1 MRPGRGNEGR
11 RRAPRRHPARIGWL
25 GSGAIALGLGAASLA
40 GVSGVAQAA
49 TADPT
54 SSASPGHVAV
64 SRSSV
69 RPPAIGKS
77 ATTATVVRNRKR
89 GGEAAIPVD
98 TRAREKAVPMSAVA
112 NQSVSRASTTSQTLF
127 TGEPTVLAKVV
138 VAALRVVDAISAR
151 IAIPGIA
158 SIFIPKPPWYTSI
171 GLTTTES
178 QFGGMPVWTLQPS
191 SPSGQHVIAV
201 HGGGYMNDPSIF
213 HWLTYANMARATG
226 ATVVVPMYLLASQG
240 GTAATA
246 VPQMADFLGTMVAQ
260 YGAENVSV
268 LGDSAGGGLAL
279 AATRELVQRGEP
291 TPGHMVLLSPWLDVT
306 LSDPAIALIHDPVT
320 SPAIPALKV
329 AGLIWAG
336 DLSTSDPAVS
346 PLYGSLDGL
355 PQTTVY
361 AGSLDA
367 AGPDVL
373 RLQAKAIAENA
384 DFTFVLRAGE
394 FHDWPIAAPLPDAVT
409 AMQAVYRQLGIV
421 AHRPSRSDP

>member
-11 RRAPRRHPARIGWL
+11 RRARRRHPARIRWL

-40 GVSGVAQAA
+40 GASGVAQAA
-49 TADPT
+49 TADST
-54 SSASPGHVAV
+54 NSASPGHVAV

-69 RPPAIGKS
+69 QPPAIAKS
-77 ATTATVVRNRKR
+77 ATTATVVRNRNR
-89 GGEAAIPVD
+89 GGEAAVPVD
-98 TRAREKAVPMSAVA
+98 ARARAKAVPMSAVA
-112 NQSVSRASTTSQTLF
+112 TNRSASRASTTSQTLF

-151 IAIPGIA
+151 IAIRGIA
-158 SIFIPKPPWYTSI
+158 SIFIPKPPWCTSI

-191 SPSGQHVIAV
+191 SPTGQHVIAV

-226 ATVVVPMYLLASQG
+226 ATVVVPMYPLESQG

-279 AATRELVQRGEP
+279 AATQELGQRGEP
-291 TPGHMVLLSPWLDVT
+291 TPGHMVLLSPWLDIT
-306 LSDPAIALIHDPVT
+306 LSNPAIALIHDPVT

-394 FHDWPIAAPLPDAVT
+394 FHDWPIAAPLPDSVA
-409 AMQAVYRQLGIV
+409 AMQAVYKQLGIV
-421 AHRPSRSDP
+421 RSSAVQK